1 MLGSPK
7 MQSDDEL
14 LQRCERR
21 VGAVIDGTWQLRRL
35 LGLGGMAAVYAAVDG
50 KGQRAAIKLIHSHL
64 AKNPSVRARF
74 QREAYIANQI
84 DHPGVVAVTGDGTS
98 HDGEPYIVMEL
109 LRGQSVDLLLDS
121 HHGRL
126 AVRDALFIAAG
137 ILAVLE
143 KAHPLGIVHRDL
155 KPENIFLT
163 SSGEVKVLD
172 FGIARML
179 DLQKD
184 RGQTRT
190 GVIMGTPSFMAPE
203 QALGRWSEVDAR
215 TDLWAVGALLFLLV
229 SGRLVHGS
237 GTGSDVLIRAA
248 TRAAPSLAR
257 VAKAPLSLVRLVDR
271 SLAFDPK
278 RRFPDAASMLAE
290 LSAVQ
295 REVGETGRAERRGS
309 GSKPPPSPYEAPTV
323 LGDAGTSS
331 PEAALASDVELEIG
345 EEVEI
350 DESEL
355 MEVEPEPLPRGAH
368 GPTPSAP
375 EIDAPSP
382 TSKPLS
388 RRVNAESIVD
398 DRFAESVTR
407 AYRRALP
414 QGNAEHVT
422 EPIRT
427 GLRRLATRAPDAA
440 LKLLLALCSA
450 IDDPT
455 QADNEGVRRAF
466 ASAIVSTRALG
477 ALITSA
483 ATEGVDRAVGAAAIG
498 KLLDFLGDAHAGA
511 VLEHLTAVPDGE
523 LKDLLRR
530 YLARSISGYEEQIGA
545 LFANAPPELG
555 VELVRV
561 LRRMKTPGARAA
573 LELALESEH
582 LEVRKAAAATLGI
595 VIQ

>member
-1 MLGSPK
+1 

-14 LQRCERR
+14 LTRCERR

-50 KGQRAAIKLIHSHL
+50 TGRKAAIKLIHSHL
-64 AKNPSVRARF
+64 AKNPAVRARF
-74 QREAYIANQI
+74 QREAYIANKV
-84 DHPGVVAVTGDGTS
+84 DHPGVVAIQGDGTS

-121 HHGRL
+121 HRGRL
-126 AVRDALFIAAG
+126 TIRDALHIAEG
-137 ILAVLE
+137 VLAVLV

-155 KPENIFLT
+155 KPENVFLT
-163 SSGEVKVLD
+163 SKGEVKVLD

-179 DLQKD
+179 DQEKD

-215 TDLWAVGALLFLLV
+215 TDLWAVGALIFLLV

-237 GTGSDVLIRAA
+237 GTGSDMLIRAA
-248 TRAAPSLAR
+248 TRPAPSLAR

-271 SLAFDPK
+271 ALAFDPR
-278 RRFPDAASMLAE
+278 RRFPDAATMLAE
-290 LSAVQ
+290 LRAVQ
-295 REVGETGRAERRGS
+295 QEVGHGGVVERTDT
-309 GSKPPPSPYEAPTV
+309 GSKPPPSPYEEPTMV
-323 LGDAGTSS
+323 GTQPGASS
-331 PEAALASDVELEIG
+331 PEAALASDVEVELG
-345 EEVEI
+345 EEIEI
-350 DESEL
+350 DSAEILEL
-355 MEVEPEPLPRGAH
+355 EPVPLPRAAN
-368 GPTPSAP
+368 GPPSAP
-375 EIDAPSP
+375 EIDYPSP
-382 TSKPLS
+382 TSKPMS

-398 DRFAESVTR
+398 ERFAESVAK

-414 QGNAEHVT
+414 RGTTEDVT

-440 LKLLLALCSA
+440 LRLLLALCSA
-450 IDDPT
+450 IDDPK
-455 QADNEGVRRAF
+455 QSDNEQVRGAF

-477 ALITSA
+477 ALIASSA
-483 ATEGVDRAVGAAAIG
+483 NPGVDRAVGAAAIG
-498 KLLDFLGDAHAGA
+498 KLLDFLGDAHAGV
-511 VLEHLTAVPDGE
+511 VLENLTAVPDGE

-530 YLARSISGYEEQIGA
+530 YLARSSAGYEDQIGA
-545 LFANAPPELG
+545 LFAHAPVELG

-561 LRRMKTPGARAA
+561 LRKMNTDGARAA
-573 LELALESEH
+573 LGLALDSEH
-582 LEVRKAAAATLGI
+582 LEVRKAAAATLG
-595 VIQ
+595 VRTH